1 MLEYDA
7 DIENKV
13 YLPLICKRE
22 VIVLT
27 YSFSLSRLASIRV
40 YIPDVQRKGYSVV
53 DDLVLLDRS
62 LGVSIVEYG
71 NSPDTHEV
79 YDKVLEKGVKLEQYN
94 TRAYLKSKHNINFII
109 NDILERRYKEKY
121 NIDFLEDFYCS
132 KDLNWYANENMMN
145 VADDFFLH
153 ESMRKNFKPFISVST
168 LSSYVNGR
176 YADFYKFVNKAL
188 SRTIKLVRVDNNKI
202 DKKEPI
208 YILEYH
214 PVIETKKHVR
224 GKLKVYKH
232 IDASKTTMLSLT
244 WKELKQFCKA
254 NNIPLSVVLSKTA
267 C

>member
-1 MLEYDA
+1 MMEYDE

-27 YSFSLSRLASIRV
+27 YSFSLSRLASIRI

-53 DDLVLLDRS
+53 DDLILLDRN
-62 LGVSIVEYG
+62 LGISIVEYG
-71 NSPDTHEV
+71 TSPDTHEV
-79 YDKVLEKGVKLEQYN
+79 YDKVLEKGTKLEQYN

-145 VADDFFLH
+145 VADDFFLQ
-153 ESMRKNFKPFISVST
+153 ESMRKNFNPFVSVST
-168 LSSYVNGR
+168 LSSFVNGR

-188 SRTIKLVRVDNNKI
+188 SRTIKLVRVGNNKI

-214 PVIETKKHVR
+214 PVVETTKRVK
-224 GKLKVYKH
+224 GKQRVYKH
-232 IDASKTTMLSLT
+232 IDTSKTAILSLT
-244 WKELKQFCKA
+244 WEELKQFCKD
-254 NNIPLSVVLSKTA
+254 NNIPLSVVLSKYA